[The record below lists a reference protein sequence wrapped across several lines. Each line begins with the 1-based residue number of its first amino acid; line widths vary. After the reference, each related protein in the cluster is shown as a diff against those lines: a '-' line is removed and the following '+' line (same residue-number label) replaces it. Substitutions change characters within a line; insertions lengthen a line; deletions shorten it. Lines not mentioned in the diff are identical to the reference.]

1 MQATINKMIEEQFGT
16 GKISKKVWLVMTT
29 DRENLAGEP
38 VDKEGYFHPAVML
51 EGIHGETSADAL
63 ANFRRCFNTQR
74 VYGVVE
80 TIEEAK
86 KLMPDATIIDWN
98 GKFIQK

>member
-16 GKISKKVWLVMTT
+16 KGVSEKVWFVMTT
-29 DRENLAGEP
+29 DRQNLAREP
-38 VDKEGYFHPAVML
+38 VGEDGRFFPAVML
-51 EGIHGETSADAL
+51 EGVHGETSVDAL
-63 ANFRRCFNTQR
+63 VNFRRCFNTQR